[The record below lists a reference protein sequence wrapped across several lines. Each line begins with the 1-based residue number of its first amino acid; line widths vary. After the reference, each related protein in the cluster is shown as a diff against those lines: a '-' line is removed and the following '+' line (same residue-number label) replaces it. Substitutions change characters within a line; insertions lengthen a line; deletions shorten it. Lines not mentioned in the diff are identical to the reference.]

1 MDRRSRR
8 RGRMWYGSLSTGNR
22 SDAGRSRGERRALAT
37 ARARTS
43 ASVHVTAKRRRL
55 WRYSIARLWDQ
66 EDRIQ
71 RRSSPPRSDLRPACP
86 PPYGDRT
93 HLSLLQSRSQ
103 ERLEVLCRFPALVRL
118 DARLQAVHVG
128 MAGLEGWRRQCG
140 SDDALS
146 LLHVPA
152 TPKEVLDARVL
163 QRRMPGTLVRARRE
177 EGGGTADAG
186 NKFLRGGSFGQ
197 RRRSQVGSE
206 HMNCSPVRVRL
217 WLCRSR
223 RSR

>member
-1 MDRRSRR
+1 MVREFECRKSKRRWAVAGSRTSPCDCPGPDERLRSCDRQTSEVVAVLDRWAVGRRSGISSAAPTEIGI
-8 RGRMWYGSLSTGNR
+8 RGP
-22 SDAGRSRGERRALAT
+22 T
-37 ARARTS
+37 ARPLVR
-43 ASVHVTAKRRRL
+43 V
-55 WRYSIARLWDQ
+55 
-66 EDRIQ
+66 
-71 RRSSPPRSDLRPACP
+71 
-86 PPYGDRT
+86 RT

-163 QRRMPGTLVRARRE
+163 QRQDCEHSRADEKQRA
-177 EGGGTADAG
+177 GGRSRCGEQV
-186 NKFLRGGSFGQ
+186 FERGGF
-197 RRRSQVGSE
+197 V
-206 HMNCSPVRVRL
+206 
-217 WLCRSR
+217 
-223 RSR
+223 